1 MQFVQFFGF
10 LYFFSR
16 DDDARQV
23 SFEKILQTKK
33 TYFFVSPTSGFKVRI
48 DGGCVGGVLHMVRH
62 FVRVGQEKNVLHAH
76 ATRAGF
82 AMLEVGLARHSE
94 LFLLGSWDFVG
105 VMSRVLRGN
114 Q

>member
-76 ATRAGF
+76 ATWAGF
-82 AMLEVGLARHSE
+82 AMLEVGLGFHIYIS
-94 LFLLGSWDFVG
+94 VG
-105 VMSRVLRGN
+105 TFSGVLWPGPQN
-114 Q
+114 T